1 MYPTKSE
8 ICKKTV
14 KKLETTIV
22 QRIEVIDQQSE
33 EIENMAKQ
41 VTKKVA
47 LGGVQVEG
55 HPPLA
60 PTPGTG
66 SSTGV

>member
-1 MYPTKSE
+1 MYPTKSK
-8 ICKKTV
+8 ICKKKV

-22 QRIEVIDQQSE
+22 QRIEVIDQQNE

-47 LGGVQVEG
+47 LGGVQEVAQE
-55 HPPLA
+55 A
-60 PTPGTG
+60 
-66 SSTGV
+66 V